1 MNEDRRAR
9 LWALFDQAA
18 DLPPQE
24 QHALL
29 DAACRDDA
37 ALRAEV
43 ERLLADDARLH
54 ADGGASAFLDSPVA
68 RSPTLAIPAP
78 GAAVTAALPP
88 RIGRYRIL
96 RLLGEGGM
104 GVVYEAEQDNPR
116 RPVALKVIR
125 PGLVSPV
132 LLKRFAHEAQ
142 ILGRLHHP
150 GIAQIYDAGVAE
162 DGQPFFALEFIR
174 GLPLDAYARR
184 HALDPA
190 ARLDLLARVCDAVQ
204 HAHEQGVIHRDL
216 KPANILVDE
225 TGQPKVLD
233 FGVAR
238 ATDADLLTTTDH
250 TRTGQL
256 LGTLSYMS
264 PEQVA
269 ADPAALDQRSDVYTL
284 GVILFELLAGRLPYP
299 LEHLP
304 LPEAARLIREQEPSR
319 LGALETR
326 LRGDVETIVARALE
340 KERARRY
347 ASAAELAADVR
358 RHLRNEP
365 IRARPPSALYQLR
378 KFARRNKALVGGVAA
393 VMAALVAGLIGTTLF
408 AVREARQRGQAE
420 HNAALANEEKARAD
434 EEKKAALRQAYRA
447 HLAAAVATLQ
457 NHDVA
462 GAARHLDDKRTEALR
477 DWEWQH
483 LHSRLDD
490 SFTALPAPPGGS
502 VFLFPGRDGLQ
513 LGTVTR
519 MGASLV
525 DLDGREVLKL
535 PPHPYY
541 EPGKIVRVT
550 PRGLWVMH
558 WSVGEPVGSGRV
570 MDEDGKARLT
580 LTLGDGRTASTAW
593 VVSPDQTQFALAGGG
608 AAEGGTIRIYD
619 TASGKERARSAGRH
633 PERIG
638 ALAFSPDGTLLASAS
653 DDYTARVWDTAT
665 GKQTAELKGHTSRVL
680 VVAFRPDGARVATA
694 SSDGTVRQWDP
705 RTGQEGAPPYERHTG
720 EVLTAAYSPD
730 GRWIASAGT
739 DRTVRVWRTADRQD
753 AAVLHGHTGTV
764 TDVAFAPDGRR
775 LATLSHGEVVG
786 VSVGYDNTVR
796 VWEANAET
804 GLPVLRGHTSYVYP
818 VAYSPDGQWIASG
831 SWDGTV
837 RLWDALTGEACASLR
852 PGGIVRALAFS
863 PDSTWLVTGG
873 GADGRLQVWDVATAQ
888 LRGTIKGPGGPVASV
903 AVRPDGARI
912 AAVAFEGTLTVWE
925 VASGREVFHA
935 GHEKTMRGVAY
946 SPDGRWLASTDGDL
960 KTVCLWDAQTHQLAA
975 RFSGHTGPVYALAFS
990 PDGRRLVSGGED
1002 CIVRVWDVGTGECQE
1017 LPGHTETVYAAAFHP
1032 DGTRLATA
1040 GRDRTVWLW
1049 DLARGEPVVRLPG
1062 HAMYVWSL
1070 AFSPGGKTLAS
1081 GSGDQTVRLWDTEPL
1096 RVRHRARREA
1106 DALRPDAERLVERL
1120 LEEKKAPSE
1129 IVATLRD
1136 DAQLSEPLRQAALR
1150 AVMRRSMLQ
1159 DDH

>member
-132 LLKRFAHEAQ
+132 LLKRFAQEAQ

-150 GIAQIYDAGVAE
+150 GIAQIYEAGVAE

-174 GLPLDAYARR
+174 GLPLDEYARR

-225 TGQPKVLD
+225 AGQPRVLD

-238 ATDADLLTTTDH
+238 ATDADLLTTTGH

-269 ADPAALDQRSDVYTL
+269 ADPAALDQRSDVYSL
-284 GVILFELLAGRLPYP
+284 GVILYELLAGRLPYP

-304 LPEAARLIREQEPSR
+304 LPEAARVIREQEPSR
-319 LGALETR
+319 LGRLATQ

-347 ASAAELAADVR
+347 PSSAELAADVR

-393 VMAALVAGLIGTTLF
+393 VLLALVAGLIGTTFF

-420 HNAALANEEKARAD
+420 HQAALANEEKARAD
-434 EEKKAALRQAYRA
+434 EEKQAALRQAYRA
-447 HLAAAVATLQ
+447 RLAAAAAALQ
-457 NHDVA
+457 IHDVA
-462 GAARHLDDKRTEALR
+462 DAAGHLDDKMTEALR

-490 SFTALPAPPGGS
+490 SSDMLPAPPGS
-502 VFLFPGRDGLQ
+502 YVFLLPGPEGLRV
-513 LGTVTR
+513 GTTA
-519 MGASLV
+519 GTGTSLA

-541 EPGKIVRVT
+541 LAGRIHRVT

-558 WSVGEPVGSGRV
+558 WSGDEPVQRGRL

-580 LTLGDGRTASTAW
+580 LEIVKGKTASTCCLL
-593 VVSPDQTQFALAGGG
+593 SPDQAQFAHAW
-608 AAEGGTIRIYD
+608 ADAEGGCIRIYD
-619 TASGKERARSAGRH
+619 TASGKERARCAGRH
-633 PERIG
+633 PQRIG
-638 ALAFSPDGTLLASAS
+638 ALAFSPDGALLASGA
-653 DDYTARVWDTAT
+653 DDFTARVWDTAT
-665 GKQTAELKGHTSRVL
+665 GMQTAELKGHTSRVL
-680 VVAFRPDGARVATA
+680 AVAFRPDGARVATA

-705 RTGQEGAPPYERHTG
+705 RTGQEVAPPYERHTG
-720 EVLTAAYSPD
+720 EVLTEAYSPD

-739 DRTVRVWRTADRQD
+739 DRTVRVWRAADRQD

-764 TDVAFAPDGRR
+764 TDVVFAPDGRR
-775 LATLSHGEVVG
+775 LASLSHGEAAG
-786 VSVGYDNTVR
+786 ISVGYDNTVR

-818 VAYSPDGQWIASG
+818 VAYSPDGRLIASG

-837 RLWDALTGEACASLR
+837 CLWDALTGEACATLR
-852 PGGIVRALAFS
+852 PGSIVRALAFS
-863 PDSTWLVTGG
+863 PDSTWLVSGG
-873 GADGRLQVWDVATAQ
+873 EADGRLQVWDVATAR
-888 LRGTIKGPGGPVASV
+888 LRGSIKGPGGPVASV

-925 VASGREVFHA
+925 VATGREVFHA

-960 KTVCLWDAQTHQLAA
+960 KTLCLWDAQTHQLAA
-975 RFSGHTGPVYALAFS
+975 RFSGHTGSVFALAFS
-990 PDGRRLVSGGED
+990 PDGR
-1002 CIVRVWDVGTGECQE
+1002 
-1017 LPGHTETVYAAAFHP
+1017 H
-1032 DGTRLATA
+1032 
-1040 GRDRTVWLW
+1040 
-1049 DLARGEPVVRLPG
+1049 
-1062 HAMYVWSL
+1062 
-1070 AFSPGGKTLAS
+1070 
-1081 GSGDQTVRLWDTEPL
+1081 
-1096 RVRHRARREA
+1096 
-1106 DALRPDAERLVERL
+1106 
-1120 LEEKKAPSE
+1120 
-1129 IVATLRD
+1129 
-1136 DAQLSEPLRQAALR
+1136 QAAPEKSPPAGGLYQAR
-1150 AVMRRSMLQ
+1150 ESPPPERGNGRLQ
-1159 DDH
+1159 

>member
-29 DAACRDDA
+29 NAACRDDD
-37 ALRAEV
+37 ALRVEV

-54 ADGGASAFLDSPVA
+54 ADGGALTILDSPVA
-68 RSPTLAIPAP
+68 RSPMPAISAP
-78 GAAVTAALPP
+78 GAAVTAKLPP

-104 GVVYEAEQDNPR
+104 GVVYQAEQDNPR

-125 PGLVSPV
+125 PGLVSPA

-150 GIAQIYDAGVAE
+150 GIAQIYEAGVAE

-174 GLPLDAYARR
+174 GLPLDEYALC
-184 HALDPA
+184 HALDPV

-284 GVILFELLAGRLPYP
+284 GVMLFELLAGRLPYP
-299 LEHLP
+299 LDHLP
-304 LPEAARLIREQEPSR
+304 LPEAARVIREQEPSR
-319 LGALETR
+319 LGALATH
-326 LRGDVETIVARALE
+326 LRGDVETIVAKALE

-347 ASAAELAADVR
+347 PSAAELAADVR

-365 IRARPPSALYQLR
+365 IRARRPSALYQLR

-393 VMAALVAGLIGTTLF
+393 VILALVAGLIGTTLF
-408 AVREARQRGQAE
+408 AVREVRQRVEAD
-420 HNAALANEEKARAD
+420 HNAALANEEKH
-434 EEKKAALRQAYRA
+434 AALRQAYRA
-447 HLAAAVATLQ
+447 RLAAAAAALQ

-462 GAARHLDDKRTEALR
+462 DAAHHLDDKMTETLR

-490 SFTALPAPPGGS
+490 SSAVLPTPPGGY
-502 VFLFPGRDGLQ
+502 VFLLPGPEGLRV
-513 LGTVTR
+513 GTTTPT
-519 MGASLV
+519 GTSLA

-541 EPGKIVRVT
+541 LPDKIVRVT
-550 PRGLWVMH
+550 PRGLWVIH
-558 WSVGEPVGSGRV
+558 WSVGEPVVGGRL
-570 MDEDGKARLT
+570 MDEDGKVRLN
-580 LTLGDGRTASTAW
+580 LGIADTTTADTAW
-593 VVSPDQTQFALAGGG
+593 VVSPDQAQFAHAWVD
-608 AAEGGTIRIYD
+608 AEGAYIRIYD
-619 TASGKERARSAGRH
+619 TASGKERVRCARRH
-633 PERIG
+633 SHRIG
-638 ALAFSPDGTLLASAS
+638 AMAFSPDGTQLASAS
-653 DDYTARVWDTAT
+653 DDFTARVWDTAT

-680 VVAFRPDGARVATA
+680 GVAFRPDGERVVTT
-694 SSDGTVRQWDP
+694 SSDGTVRQWNP
-705 RTGQEGAPPYERHTG
+705 RTGQEVAPPYERHTG
-720 EVLTAAYSPD
+720 EVLVAVYSPD
-730 GRWIASAGT
+730 GRSIASAGT
-739 DRTVRVWRTADRQD
+739 DRTVRVWRAADRQD

-764 TDVAFAPDGRR
+764 TNVAFAPEGRR
-775 LATLSHGEVVG
+775 LVSRSQGQVGG
-786 VSVGYDNTVR
+786 VSIGYDNTVR
-796 VWEANAET
+796 VWDANAET

-818 VAYSPDGQWIASG
+818 VAYSPDGRWIASG

-837 RLWDALTGEACASLR
+837 RLWDALTGEACETLR
-852 PGGIVRALAFS
+852 PGGFVRALAFS
-863 PDSTWLVTGG
+863 PDSTWLVSGG
-873 GADGRLQVWDVATAQ
+873 GADGRLQVWDVASAQ
-888 LRGTIKGPGGPVASV
+888 LRRSIKGPSGPRGPVASV
-903 AVRPDGARI
+903 AVSPDGARI
-912 AAVAFEGTLTVWE
+912 AAVAYEGPLSVSE
-925 VASGREVFHA
+925 VATGREVFHV
-935 GHEKTMRGVAY
+935 GQEKTMRGVAY
-946 SPDGRWLASTDGDL
+946 SPDGRWLASTDGNL

-975 RFSGHTGPVYALAFS
+975 QFSGHTGPVYALAFS

-1002 CIVRVWDVGTGECQE
+1002 RVVRVWDVGTGECQE

-1032 DGTRLATA
+1032 QGTRLATA

-1049 DLARGEPVVRLPG
+1049 DLARGEAVVRLPG
-1062 HAMYVWSL
+1062 HALYIWSL
-1070 AFSPGGKTLAS
+1070 AFSPDGKTLAS
-1081 GSGDQTVRLWDTEPL
+1081 GSGDQTVRLWDTELL
-1096 RVRHRARREA
+1096 RVRQRARREA
-1106 DALRPDAERLVERL
+1106 DALRPDAERLVGRL

-1136 DAQLSEPLRQAALR
+1136 NARLSEPLRQAALR
-1150 AVMRRSMLQ
+1150 ALMRRSMMR